1 MDKLQRT
8 RFTQDGVQ
16 IFRESLKVESVFV
29 GSIFPNIFE
38 SYLFGGVGY
47 GPDIASNK
55 TDSDETEYIATLQT
69 FQNSYN
75 PDVAPRDKR
84 HLKNL
89 EDSNFRDLDAFVTSE
104 CGKFSQ
110 ELESKQT

>member
-29 GSIFPNIFE
+29 GSIFPNIIE

-89 EDSNFRDLDAFVTSE
+89 EDSNFQDLDAFVTSE